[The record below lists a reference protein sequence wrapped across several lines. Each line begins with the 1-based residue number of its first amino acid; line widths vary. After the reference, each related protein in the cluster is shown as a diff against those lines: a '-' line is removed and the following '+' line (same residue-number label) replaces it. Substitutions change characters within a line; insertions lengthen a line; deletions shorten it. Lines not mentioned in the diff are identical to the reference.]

1 MSEMSFNVLATE
13 FVPKK
18 NNEIDLKNEKNEI
31 DLKNAMNDWRDSNS
45 DLLDDTHFSKYDI
58 ENVEK
63 PAVKR
68 NMQKVIEELKENAPM
83 VPKKRTYL
91 EALMQ

>member
-1 MSEMSFNVLATE
+1 MNVLADE
-13 FVPKK
+13 FVPKS
-18 NNEIDLKNEKNEI
+18 EIK
-31 DLKNAMNDWRDSNS
+31 LKNAMNEWSRSNS

-68 NMQKVIEELKENAPM
+68 NMQKVIEELKENAQM
-83 VPKKRTYL
+83 IPKKRTYL